1 MFKDY
6 DKYLSASLK
15 VYLFVLVIIFIMKLV
30 GLDYFGLDANNIFI
44 NNLNDFLIKT
54 KLKNYICFIFLMIY
68 QYLMMS
74 IIMKD
79 KSTKLKIFNIIT
91 FPATMMVQ
99 HYKTIYIS
107 NPIYY
112 LIELLYLIIIFK
124 IYNKNV
130 KLKRILKVLLGTF
143 VIQFISNFI
152 RNENTIVY
160 ENDFIRNFILTLD
173 YLFML
178 LIFQNQ
184 TVNSYYLKRY
194 PYSFN

>member
-6 DKYLSASLK
+6 GKYLSQSLR
-15 VYLFVLVIIFIMKLV
+15 VYLFVLVVIFIMKLV

-99 HYKTIYIS
+99 YYKTIYIS

-130 KLKRILKVLLGTF
+130 NLQRRNK
-143 VIQFISNFI
+143 NFI
-152 RNENTIVY
+152 TMV
-160 ENDFIRNFILTLD
+160 
-173 YLFML
+173 
-178 LIFQNQ
+178 
-184 TVNSYYLKRY
+184 
-194 PYSFN
+194 